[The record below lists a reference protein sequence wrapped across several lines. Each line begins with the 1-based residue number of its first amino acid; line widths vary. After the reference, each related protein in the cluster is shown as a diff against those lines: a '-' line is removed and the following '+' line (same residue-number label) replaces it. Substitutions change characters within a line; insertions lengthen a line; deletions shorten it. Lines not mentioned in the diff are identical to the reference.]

1 MTQSPIGRHRSS
13 TSPDPAK
20 ACDGA
25 LTGDQLLHVV
35 IGGRLKGIGSHEFED
50 LSAVELVGVYPNY
63 AEAYR
68 AWRSKAQF
76 TVDNALV
83 RYFIIHAHR
92 LLDPSQDSAPH

>member
-1 MTQSPIGRHRSS
+1 MTQSPIGLHRSS
-13 TSPDPAK
+13 ASPGPAE
-20 ACDGA
+20 ARDRPPA
-25 LTGDQLLHVV
+25 EDQLLHVV
-35 IGGRLKGIGSHEFED
+35 IGGRLKGIGSHEFDD
-50 LSAVELVGVYPNY
+50 LSEVELVGVYPNY

-92 LLDPSQDSAPH
+92 LLDPSQDATPH